1 MQPGKIKDILEF
13 PNTYH
18 VDRELDLVDEV
29 VLPLLDGGH
38 AALDVPQQRRH
49 LALLSAASET
59 LTKVA

>member
-1 MQPGKIKDILEF
+1 MTSF
-13 PNTYH
+13 STNAYH

-49 LALLSAASET
+49 LALLSTASKT

>member
-1 MQPGKIKDILEF
+1 MATVKSDC
-13 PNTYH
+13 PNSYH

-59 LTKVA
+59 VKFDN